1 MPEKLVSE
9 RKRQRQGFRNIE
21 NHKFTSVNVCFQ
33 YENNAVFGVSFRR
46 LFKISSGIPAGNR

>member
-1 MPEKLVSE
+1 MPEKFVSE

-33 YENNAVFGVSFRR
+33 YENNAEP
-46 LFKISSGIPAGNR
+46 LAHEHN